1 MGIYRPKTIAE
12 ADEKL
17 EKIAQ
22 KLKELTIEDDYNDRD
37 PKNSKSFEAYK
48 KKLGDLAYYYAMEKA
63 KLMAQA

>member
-22 KLKELTIEDDYNDRD
+22 KLTELTIEDDNTDRE
-37 PKNSKSFEAYK
+37 PQKRKSFEAYK
-48 KKLGDLAYYYAMEKA
+48 KRLGDLAYYYAMEKA